1 MDVGGQ
7 AGVRVR
13 GCATPRRTAARP
25 LQMTNSGYLATPRP
39 HPCRRA
45 CTLPAM
51 AISPSPF
58 GGSCDCMCC
67 MAKYQR
73 SNGRRSSHS
82 ALPSRQAAPL
92 TPTRSGPLHHPA
104 RCLQACPVV
113 PHPHCLLS
121 LAVHCHCRSSAH
133 NTGTSI
139 RRRRGGQR
147 GGGESA
153 PYLTLDRSNA
163 PIAQQ

>member
-1 MDVGGQ
+1 
-7 AGVRVR
+7 
-13 GCATPRRTAARP
+13 
-25 LQMTNSGYLATPRP
+25 MTNSGYLATPRP

-92 TPTRSGPLHHPA
+92 TPTRSVILRATRRVAYRPVLSSLTPT
-104 RCLQACPVV
+104 AC
-113 PHPHCLLS
+113 CLS
-121 LAVHCHCRSSAH
+121 LFIVTAAAVHTVHYQR
-133 NTGTSI
+133 TGKE
-139 RRRRGGQR
+139 RRGGEAR
-147 GGGESA
+147 EEGESA

-163 PIAQQ
+163 AIAQQYNRAQWQAHTIYTVFTL